1 MSYNDYGEVTRNKGI
16 SLFAFPD
23 NYIILDIETT
33 GLSPQYCEIIELA
46 AIKVKDGQIDC
57 NFNSLI
63 KPSSEIPEFIQNL
76 TGITNSMVDN
86 APSIAEILPSF
97 LEFIGRDILV
107 GHNIPFDI
115 NFIAKAAFDITGETI
130 HNDYIDTARIAKKLL
145 YNLDNHK
152 LSTIASYFDIQQE
165 NAHRALDDCYTT
177 NEIFQK
183 LKNENANK
191 EASFISLFE
200 NIETVLKDKLVVF
213 KGSTSICSYD
223 AYERICTKAGGRTD
237 TVFYNTADY
246 IVFGNHTYK
255 KFAKG
260 DYSEKML
267 KALELQNNGSLK
279 ILSESQFI
287 SLFGIDIPEE
297 YLPKKRNKNIDIKS
311 LSAQTDDF
319 DETHPLYGKLCVF
332 TGTLDRMPRQE
343 AMQAVLNFGG
353 EIGNGVTKKTNYLIL
368 GCNDFC
374 SAIKD
379 GKSSKHKKAE
389 ELKLKGCDIEI
400 ISEDVFYSMLNE

>member
-1 MSYNDYGEVTRNKGI
+1 MSYNEYGEVTRNKGI

-23 NYIILDIETT
+23 NYIVLDIETT
-33 GLSPQYCEIIELA
+33 GLSPQYCEIIEIA
-46 AIKVKDGQIDC
+46 AIKIKDGQVDAT
-57 NFNSLI
+57 FNSLV

-86 APSIAEILPSF
+86 APSISEILSSF
-97 LEFIGRDILV
+97 LEFIGNDILV
-107 GHNIPFDI
+107 GHNILFDI
-115 NFIAKAAFDITGETI
+115 NFISKACYDLTGEAL

-145 YNLDNHK
+145 CTLDNHK
-152 LSTIASYFDIQQE
+152 LSTIASHFDIRQE

-177 NEIFQK
+177 NEVF
-183 LKNENANK
+183 KNLEITNANK
-191 EASFISLFE
+191 ESSFISLFD
-200 NIETVLKDKLVVF
+200 NINAVLEDKLVVF
-213 KGSTSICSYD
+213 KGATSICSYD
-223 AYERICTKAGGRTD
+223 AYERICAKAGGKAD
-237 TVFYNTADY
+237 TVFYNTANY
-246 IVFGNHTYK
+246 IVFGNYTYK

-260 DYSEKML
+260 DYSEKMI
-267 KALELQNNGSLK
+267 KALELQKNGSLK

-332 TGTLDRMPRQE
+332 TGTLDKMPRQE
-343 AMQAVLNFGG
+343 AMQTVLNFGG
-353 EIGNGVTKKTNYLIL
+353 EIGSGVTKKTNYLIL

-379 GKSSKHKKAE
+379 GKSSKQKKAE

-400 ISEDVFYSMLNE
+400 ISEDVFYSMINE

>member
-23 NYIILDIETT
+23 NYIVLDIETT

-46 AIKVKDGQIDC
+46 AIKIKDGQVDAT
-57 NFNSLI
+57 FNSLV

-86 APSIAEILPSF
+86 APSILEIFPSF
-97 LEFIGRDILV
+97 LNFIGNDILV

-115 NFIAKAAFDITGETI
+115 NFISKAAFDITGETI
-130 HNDYIDTARIAKKLL
+130 HNDYIDTARIAKKILCT
-145 YNLDNHK
+145 LDNHK
-152 LSTIASYFDIQQE
+152 LSTIASYFGINQE

-177 NEIFQK
+177 NEIFK
-183 LKNENANK
+183 HLEIENVNK
-191 EASFISLFE
+191 EASFISLFD
-200 NIETVLKDKLVVF
+200 NIETILNDKLVVF

-223 AYERICTKAGGRTD
+223 AYEKICAKAGGKAD
-237 TVFYNTADY
+237 TVFYSTADY
-246 IVFGNHTYK
+246 IVFGNNTYK

-260 DYSEKML
+260 DYSEKMI
-267 KALELQNNGSLK
+267 KALELQKNGSLK
-279 ILSESQFI
+279 ILSEFEFI

-332 TGTLDRMPRQE
+332 TGTLDKMPRQE

-353 EIGNGVTKKTNYLIL
+353 EIGNGITKKTNYLIL
-368 GCNDFC
+368 GCNDYC

-379 GKSSKHKKAE
+379 GKSNKHKKAE